1 MEMVDPLDIRHG
13 NKILLFLLER
23 GEIKKTDLLEIMSS
37 SDSLS
42 RSLQDLINTGL
53 IESETKVMGRK
64 VILTKLTPLGRKVA
78 EQLRKANDIIIEY
91 NERKIQHSTM
101 IKKKEID
108 NNKTMCL
115 ACGFVNPADAKFCM
129 NCGGKLGD
137 KNGESNAN

>member
-1 MEMVDPLDIRHG
+1 MEMVEPLDIRHG

-23 GEIKKTDLLEIMSS
+23 GEIKKTELLEIMSS

-42 RSLQDLINTGL
+42 KSLQDLINAGL

-78 EQLRKANDIIIEY
+78 EQLRKANDIIIDY

-115 ACGFVNPADAKFCM
+115 TCGFVNPADAKFCM
-129 NCGGKLGD
+129 ECGAKL
-137 KNGESNAN
+137 E

>member
-13 NKILLFLLER
+13 NKILLFLLEK

-42 RSLQDLINTGL
+42 RSLQGLINAGL

-78 EQLRKANDIIIEY
+78 EQLRKANDIIIDY

-115 ACGFVNPADAKFCM
+115 TCGFVNPADAKFCM
-129 NCGGKLGD
+129 ECGAKL
-137 KNGESNAN
+137 E

>member
-1 MEMVDPLDIRHG
+1 MEMVDTLDIRHG

-42 RSLQDLINTGL
+42 RSLQELINAGL
-53 IESETKVMGRK
+53 IASETIVQGRK

-78 EQLRKANDIIIEY
+78 EQLKKADDILLDY
-91 NERKIQHSTM
+91 NERTKMQHSTM
-101 IKKKEID
+101 IKKQEIN

-115 ACGFVNPADAKFCM
+115 TCGFVNPADAKFCM

-137 KNGESNAN
+137 KKW